1 MTEPQIRTPVFAP
14 PVQPSSRAA
23 GVSVRLDV
31 LAWVGL
37 VAVAFALRLA
47 RLDALPLTL
56 DESRRAF
63 DALLVSNNNVPAGWD
78 GDLSA
83 VATSYLFRACE
94 DTEFVV
100 RVVPAV
106 AGGATAAAVWLC
118 CRPLGRTGALVAAA
132 LLAFSPLAVLMSRSA
147 VPFSAGGLLAVLMTA
162 ALFSYL
168 SRPGALSALLL
179 AATLGLSLS
188 SDAVG
193 VTAALAVLA
202 FLVIEPLLVRESAV
216 ARAWGVF
223 IRSPAH
229 YLSAGMALAASIEL
243 GLTHF
248 GTTLD
253 GLGLAGLTLWGDM
266 FDLPRDGRE
275 PEYQALLLLLYD
287 WPVLLAGGA
296 GFAYFVWRTLRRGVR
311 SLTSVQWFILIWV
324 ALAAAVLVA
333 VTQRESG
340 QLLMIILP
348 LALLAGLLGE
358 DVLPSLD
365 WSLLGRLW
373 PVAAAILAMIAY
385 AGLLVTESSSIGIS
399 TPEQVYLA
407 LAAGG
412 AAALL
417 VACLALFHRGGGVVL
432 AAVGVVLAA
441 VFLAHTNLGFVR
453 NDEAMEPAVDLRTSD
468 EIGRFRETVELIVVS
483 RAAPI
488 VVDPA
493 LRVPLAWYLRDLP
506 VSLSPVGD
514 QAGAAIVPAG
524 RAVEGF
530 TELGDPW
537 RLAEGWYAV
546 DLQGR
551 PLWRWLLYREPYSEE
566 TIVGAQILV
575 PAP

>member
-1 MTEPQIRTPVFAP
+1 MTEPQVRTPVFVP
-14 PVQPSSRAA
+14 PVQPSPRAA
-23 GVSVRLDV
+23 GVAVRLDV

-56 DESRRAF
+56 DESRRAL
-63 DALLVSNNNVPAGWD
+63 DVLLVSNNNVPAGWD

-83 VATSYLFRACE
+83 VATSYLFRVFE
-94 DTEFVV
+94 DTEFVA
-100 RVVPAV
+100 RVAPAV
-106 AGGATAAAVWLC
+106 AGAAMAAAVWLC

-147 VPFSAGGLLAVLMTA
+147 MPFSAGGLLAVAMTA

-168 SRPGALSALLL
+168 ARPGAPAALLL
-179 AATLGLSLS
+179 AATFGLSLS
-188 SDAVG
+188 SDVVG

-202 FLVIEPLLVRESAV
+202 FLVLEPLLVRGSAV
-216 ARAWGVF
+216 APAWGVF
-223 IRSPAH
+223 IGSPAH
-229 YLSAGMALAASIEL
+229 YVSAGMALAASAEL

-253 GLGLAGLTLWGDM
+253 RLGLTGLTLWGGM

-296 GFAYFVWRTLRRGVR
+296 GLAYFGWRVLRRGVR

-324 ALAAAVLVA
+324 AVAAAVLA
-333 VTQRESG
+333 AATQREAG
-340 QLLMIILP
+340 QLLMVILP
-348 LALLAGLLGE
+348 LALLAGIFVE
-358 DVLPSLD
+358 DVLPALD
-365 WSLLGRLW
+365 WSSLGRLW
-373 PVAAAILAMIAY
+373 PVAAAILGMIAY
-385 AGLLVTESSSIGIS
+385 AGLLATESSSIGIS
-399 TPEQVYLA
+399 TPEQAYLA

-412 AAALL
+412 ATALL
-417 VACLALFHRGGGVVL
+417 VACLVLWGRGGGVVL
-432 AAVGVVLAA
+432 ATVAVALTA

-453 NDEAMEPAVDLRTSD
+453 NDEAVELAVGLRSVD
-468 EIGRFRETVELIVVS
+468 EIERFRETVELIVAS
-483 RAAPI
+483 REAP
-488 VVDPA
+488 VAVDPA
-493 LRVPLAWYLRDLP
+493 LREPLAWYLRDLP
-506 VSLSPVGD
+506 VSFSPVSD

-524 RAVEGF
+524 REVEGF
-530 TELGDPW
+530 TELGGPW
-537 RLAEGWYAV
+537 RLAEGWYPV
-546 DLQGR
+546 DLQWR

-566 TIVGAQILV
+566 TIVDAQILV